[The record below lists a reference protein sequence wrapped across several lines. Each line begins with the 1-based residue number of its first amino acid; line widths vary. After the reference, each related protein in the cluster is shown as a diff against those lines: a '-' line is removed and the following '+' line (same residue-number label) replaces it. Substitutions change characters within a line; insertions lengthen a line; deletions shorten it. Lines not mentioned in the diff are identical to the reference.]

1 MSLETR
7 LGKWTVDTDCV
18 LMSMLDPSFLR
29 RWDGESPLTQ
39 KPLRVGTAHAV
50 LIP

>member
-7 LGKWTVDTDCV
+7 LGRWTVDTDCV

-29 RWDGESPLTQ
+29 RWDEELPLTQ
-39 KPLRVGTAHAV
+39 SPYGLVLLSAV